1 MFSLTV
7 SNASD
12 KNFNLPIRIK
22 LDNGTTY
29 LKPVRIPAYALNH
42 TVRFANESEANAWI
56 KIHEDYTNEKNGIIK
71 VGKASGHSLEKQNRD
86 IEKEKAKAFE
96 NDKKQMDNVDEEV
109 GTEVEVEKV
118 GTPSKNKK

>member
-42 TVRFANESEANAWI
+42 TVRFANESEAM
-56 KIHEDYTNEKNGIIK
+56 DKN
-71 VGKASGHSLEKQNRD
+71 
-86 IEKEKAKAFE
+86 
-96 NDKKQMDNVDEEV
+96 
-109 GTEVEVEKV
+109 T
-118 GTPSKNKK
+118 

>member
-1 MFSLTV
+1 MK
-7 SNASD
+7 A
-12 KNFNLPIRIK
+12 
-22 LDNGTTY
+22 
-29 LKPVRIPAYALNH
+29 KP
-42 TVRFANESEANAWI
+42 WI